1 MISNDQ
7 MPELLTRQ
15 QAAEILGI
23 QPQTLAAWASKS
35 GPKRSLEFVKIG
47 RLSRYRREDI
57 AAFIE
62 AGKQSSNEKK
72 TRRSF
77 TKPEPPEITP
87 ALREARHALNAAGQE
102 GLTPRQLHRDN
113 QRLFPTSD
121 MAEKAFNQLMQ
132 FNIVERIVITKA
144 TGRQKTAWRMTKGL
158 EPA

>member
-72 TRRSF
+72 HGVVLLNRNHQ
-77 TKPEPPEITP
+77 K
-87 ALREARHALNAAGQE
+87 LRLLYAKHD
-102 GLTPRQLHRDN
+102 TH
-113 QRLFPTSD
+113 
-121 MAEKAFNQLMQ
+121 
-132 FNIVERIVITKA
+132 
-144 TGRQKTAWRMTKGL
+144 
-158 EPA
+158 